1 MHRRD
6 FLGIMGN
13 GLAGLLLPGKSFS
26 DEGAVAGNLY
36 SLNLSKTLD
45 PRISE
50 EALKEAVT
58 LYGHIGI
65 NFEEV
70 MSVNS
75 PPNLSGLDQCMVFY
89 DSESQ
94 MRIPVDQRNAAEQGP
109 DPIPFRRETKIDYD
123 DQTIRSNCCSIYSN
137 VITSKDSERLFVR
150 IFSRLVAHELGHAFA
165 QPHIYDNRRFDVKNS
180 YVYLMAGRYLNGDM
194 FHGINVKGG
203 RLQKDMY
210 GKTHVDVIG
219 IPDFIRVVR
228 NSGYDLT
235 LANQIRESQFENFV
249 YLDEL
254 TAQKSSL
261 SYQR

>member
-6 FLGIMGN
+6 FLGIMGS
-13 GLAGLLLPGKSFS
+13 GLTGLLLPGKSFS

-36 SLNLSKTLD
+36 SLNLSRTLN

-58 LYGHIGI
+58 LYGYIGI
-65 NFEEV
+65 NFKEV

-137 VITSKDSERLFVR
+137 VITS
-150 IFSRLVAHELGHAFA
+150 
-165 QPHIYDNRRFDVKNS
+165 
-180 YVYLMAGRYLNGDM
+180 
-194 FHGINVKGG
+194 
-203 RLQKDMY
+203 
-210 GKTHVDVIG
+210 
-219 IPDFIRVVR
+219 
-228 NSGYDLT
+228 
-235 LANQIRESQFENFV
+235 
-249 YLDEL
+249 
-254 TAQKSSL
+254 
-261 SYQR
+261 